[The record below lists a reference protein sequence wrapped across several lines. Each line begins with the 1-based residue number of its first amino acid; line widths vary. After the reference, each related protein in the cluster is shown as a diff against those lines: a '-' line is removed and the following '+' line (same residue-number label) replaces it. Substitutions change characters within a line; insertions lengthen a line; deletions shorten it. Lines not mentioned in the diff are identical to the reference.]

1 MSKKIFSLL
10 NEFQKKK
17 IGNIWLKFQNLKDNG
32 NVVFYK
38 QIFRDLEK
46 DGFKNFYYRNYDWTR
61 LMIYFGRFLQ
71 LLDDSNCEY
80 YIKFNTF
87 RSSDIKTTFH
97 NLVFYLSP
105 VLRYEMNV
113 FTEDNII
120 SFKTDLLEI

>member
-1 MSKKIFSLL
+1 MSNKIFSLL

-46 DGFKNFYYRNYDWTR
+46 DGFKNYYYRNYDWTR

-71 LLDDSNCEY
+71 LLDDSHCEY
-80 YIKFNTF
+80 HIKFNTF